1 MIGILNFILK
11 TKKISLKIKIY
22 QYLSIPINLVLWNA
36 EIKSANTANMQ
47 LLGTFYYEEIYKILN
62 TNIIWVNNNYTK
74 IKL

>member
-22 QYLSIPINLVLWNA
+22 QYLSIFINLVLWNA

-62 TNIIWVNNNYTK
+62 TNII
-74 IKL
+74 

>member
-1 MIGILNFILK
+1 M
-11 TKKISLKIKIY
+11 KIY

-62 TNIIWVNNNYTK
+62 TNII
-74 IKL
+74 